1 MGWAGIYWIRDFIM
15 KIGVISDTHARHY
28 SQLPQNLLKA
38 LEKVDLIVHAGDI
51 VTMDVIRGLET
62 VAPVKGVCGNMDLP
76 EVRLAFPEKLLI
88 ELGGRKIGVMH
99 GSGGPAGLENLVT
112 QAFDGVDIIIFGHSH
127 IAVNKVLDGINLF
140 NPGSA
145 GNSYG
150 VLELGERVSGK
161 IIRDYF

>member
-1 MGWAGIYWIRDFIM
+1 MM
-15 KIGVISDTHARHY
+15 KIGVISDTHARHC

-76 EVRLAFPEKLLI
+76 EVRLAFTEKLVI
-88 ELGGRKIGVMH
+88 EIGGRKIGVMH
-99 GSGGPAGLENLVT
+99 GSGGPAGLENLVR
-112 QAFDGVDIIIFGHSH
+112 QAFPEVDIIIFGHSH
-127 IAVNKVLDGINLF
+127 IAVNKTLDGVKLF

-145 GNSYG
+145 GDSYG
-150 VLELGERVSGK
+150 ILELAEIVSGK
-161 IIRDYF
+161 IIRAYY